1 MQGSWRQCIVRS
13 SLRNWVDVSRSLL
26 SVVES
31 LDHIYERVMA
41 DPDVREGDLLSWVG
55 ESLMALEPPV
65 DKRIAREARRV
76 GRLARRLGEFWSRPE
91 MEGKAPE
98 DWRSGVDEA
107 LGSRGWQPTLD
118 IIRFG
123 LENDPSPDLFEEMQF
138 RFAVVHFRPWLEG
151 TDYESYLSSRDDL

>member
-1 MQGSWRQCIVRS
+1 
-13 SLRNWVDVSRSLL
+13 VSDALL

-31 LDHIYERVMA
+31 LDHVYERVLA
-41 DPDVREGDLLSWVG
+41 DPGGVRDAELITWVG
-55 ESLMALEPPV
+55 EALAALEPPV

-76 GRLARRLGEFWSRPE
+76 ARLARRLQAFWSDPARP
-91 MEGKAPE
+91 GRPPD

-123 LENDPSPDLFEEMQF
+123 LETDPSPGLFEEMQF
-138 RFAVVHFRPWLEG
+138 RFAMVHFRPWLEG
-151 TDYESYLSSRDDL
+151 IDYESYLASRDDLA